1 MCIFC
6 FKGKEAEARVTVF
19 RKTEESYSLKLK
31 ASREFFSKV
40 CVHFFYL
47 VLYKLSSIKY
57 SGGVMVSVLT

>member
-1 MCIFC
+1 MIEHNIKLSIFC

-40 CVHFFYL
+40 CVHLIYL
-47 VLYKLSSIKY
+47 VFIKLPS
-57 SGGVMVSVLT
+57 